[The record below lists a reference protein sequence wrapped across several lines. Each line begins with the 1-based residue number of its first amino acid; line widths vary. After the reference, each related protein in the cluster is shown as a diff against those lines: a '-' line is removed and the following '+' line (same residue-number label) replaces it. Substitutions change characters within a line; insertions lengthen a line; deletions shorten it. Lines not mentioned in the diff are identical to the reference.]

1 MSLNRHILLCLCV
14 CLTLVGPIGCGK
26 SEAPG
31 DITASTPEAPGSG
44 SPSFG
49 TSEVNTNPAGTEGR
63 EPTPSPDDPS
73 TPPDDP
79 PGDPETRQPQG
90 VPGLPCASN
99 SACPSGYCVAGRNGM
114 ECAVPCNEGICP
126 EGWSCEVVPEGTDG
140 AFALLC
146 LDPIATLCQPCIA
159 DADCNPT
166 TESTYHRCLEAPAGG
181 RFCGSNCGPKGE
193 PCQEG
198 YTCEESALPTGE
210 VSRQCVAYG
219 DTVCTC
225 NGLGK
230 ALAMST
236 LCEIPGEHGDC
247 LGMRT
252 CGAEGLGACVGD
264 AASPEIC
271 NAIDDDCD
279 GQIDEGV
286 ESPCGGCETDCTIS
300 VSPGSDQVVSPTD
313 GEGTGTLEVESQT
326 VEFHFIWIA
335 NSGENTVSKLDTD
348 TGRELAR
355 YNVCNNPSRT
365 AVDQQGDCWYGCRN
379 DGMVGK
385 ISTFLAGCIDKNGN
399 GEIETSK
406 DLNDDGFI
414 TPDEMMPAG
423 QDECLL
429 FSTKPNPSENTIRAL
444 GVDAENH
451 VWIGLWNQMQLMR
464 LEPTAGAVVQTIQI
478 PANPYGLAI
487 DQEGTIWVAGRGGS
501 NLTRVDPAANTAVTM
516 TPGGCIEP
524 YGIAVDANGDVW
536 IANYGCGGDV
546 AWRYQVATGQWQSV
560 PNGSKPRGIAAS
572 LDGHIYV
579 ANDSSSRVAKINI
592 SSMDTVGYIDLGGGR
607 HPVGIAVDS
616 KGFVWAVNQNTSSAT
631 KVNPESMAIEL
642 EHPVGS
648 NPYTYSD
655 MTGYALLNFTTISGQ
670 YVHTFEGWQSGTTLW
685 EHVTVSS
692 QIPGEG
698 SHVKVS
704 YRVANSVAE
713 IEDATWQG
721 PFGPF
726 PPEVMPLNVGQVG
739 AAIQVRVTAHA
750 DEAALIPLVTGIS
763 IKAKQ
768 QQ

>member
-1 MSLNRHILLCLCV
+1 MSIDRHMCLCV
-14 CLTLVGPIGCGK
+14 CLCFALSGASGCTK
-26 SEAPG
+26 SDSPG
-31 DITASTPEAPGSG
+31 DVAATSSEGAA
-44 SPSFG
+44 PSFG
-49 TSEVNTNPAGTEGR
+49 TAPAGGQAGGTEGQD
-63 EPTPSPDDPS
+63 PPPADDGS
-73 TPPDDP
+73 TPPT
-79 PGDPETRQPQG
+79 PGEVEPVQPQG
-90 VPGLPCASN
+90 VPGLPCATST
-99 SACPSGYCVAGRNGM
+99 ACPSGYCVAGRDGM
-114 ECAVPCNEGICP
+114 ECAVPCGEGICP
-126 EGWSCEVVPEGTDG
+126 EGWNCEVIPEGDG
-140 AFALLC
+140 GAYALLC
-146 LDPIATLCQPCIA
+146 LDPLATQCQPCIA

-166 TESTYHRCLEAPAGG
+166 TESTYHRCIEAPAGG
-181 RFCGSNCGPKGE
+181 RFCASNCGPKGAACE
-193 PCQEG
+193 VG
-198 YTCEESALPTGE
+198 FTCVESPLPTGE
-210 VSRQCVAYG
+210 MSRQCLPYG
-219 DTVCTC
+219 DTTCAC

-230 ALAMST
+230 AIGMST
-236 LCEIPGEHGDC
+236 LCEIPGEHGVC
-247 LGMRT
+247 YGTQT
-252 CGAEGLGACVGD
+252 CGAEGLGPCAGTPS
-264 AASPEIC
+264 SPEEC
-271 NAIDDDCD
+271 NAVDDDCD

-286 ESPCGGCETDCTIS
+286 ESPCGGCDTDCTIS
-300 VSPGSDQVVSPTD
+300 VTPGSDHVVSPTD
-313 GEGTGTLEVESQT
+313 GEGTGALEVETQT

-348 TGRELAR
+348 TGKELAR
-355 YNVCNNPSRT
+355 YNVCSNPSRT
-365 AVDQQGDCWYGCRN
+365 AVDQQGDCWYGCRT

-385 ISTFLAGCIDKNGN
+385 ISTFLAGCIDANGN

-414 TPDEMMPAG
+414 TPNEMMPPG
-423 QDECLL
+423 QDECML

-464 LEPTAGAVVQTIQI
+464 LEPTAGAVVQTISI

-487 DQEGTIWVAGRGGS
+487 DKEGTIWVAGRGGS
-501 NLTRVDPAANTAVTM
+501 NLTRVNPATNTATAM

-536 IANYGCGGDV
+536 IANYGCGGNV
-546 AWRYQVATGQWQSV
+546 AWRYQVSTGQWQSV

-579 ANDSSSRVAKINI
+579 ANDSASRVAKINI
-592 SSMDTVGYIDLGGGR
+592 ATMQTVGYIELGGGR

-631 KVNPESMAIEL
+631 KVNPETLAIEL

-670 YVHTFEGWQSGTTLW
+670 YLHTFEGWQSGATLW
-685 EHVTVSS
+685 EHLTVSA
-692 QIPGEG
+692 QIPGDG

-704 YRVANSVAE
+704 YRIASSVAA

-726 PPEVMPLNVGQVG
+726 PPAVMPLAVNQIG
-739 AAIQVRVTAHA
+739 AAMQVRVTAHA
-750 DEAALIPLVTGIS
+750 EEAALIPLITGIS
-763 IKAKQ
+763 VKAKQ
-768 QQ
+768 QQP